1 MKRIVLFQSFLLFF
15 LTASCTITFNDDE
28 LETKL
33 DCEERCDN
41 GVSYF
46 NSFSV
51 ETITLEELKA
61 KIGVETTIP
70 YKETGKLYFYN
81 NRLFVNQPKVGVHV
95 LDVSNPAN
103 MQKTKFIRHPGNI
116 DISIQKD
123 ILYADLY

>member
-1 MKRIVLFQSFLLFF
+1 MKRIIPFQSFLLFF

-33 DCEERCDN
+33 DCEERCDDR
-41 GVSYF
+41 VSYY

-61 KIGVETTIP
+61 KIGVETAIP

-81 NRLFVNQPKVGVHV
+81 NTLFVNQPIEGVHV
-95 LDVSNPAN
+95 
-103 MQKTKFIRHPGNI
+103 
-116 DISIQKD
+116 
-123 ILYADLY
+123 